1 MKTTLLLLVS
11 TFALVSPALA
21 DMRGARN
28 HAEKVLQEL
37 QNSTTDK
44 GGHRAEAMKHLKAAI
59 AAIDAGIAFD
69 KANVT
74 KSEGKKKGKK

>member
-1 MKTTLLLLVS
+1 MKTTLILLVTS
-11 TFALVSPALA
+11 LALISPALA
-21 DMRGARN
+21 DMKGARN

-37 QNSTTDK
+37 QNSTADK
-44 GGHRAEAMKHLKAAI
+44 GGHRTEAMKHLKAAI

>member
-1 MKTTLLLLVS
+1 MKTSLILLVTS
-11 TFALVSPALA
+11 LALISPALA
-21 DMRGARN
+21 DMKGARN

-37 QNSTTDK
+37 QNSTADK
-44 GGHRAEAMKHLKAAI
+44 GGHRSEAMKHLKAAI

-74 KSEGKKKGKK
+74 KNEGKKKK

>member
-21 DMRGARN
+21 DMRGSRN